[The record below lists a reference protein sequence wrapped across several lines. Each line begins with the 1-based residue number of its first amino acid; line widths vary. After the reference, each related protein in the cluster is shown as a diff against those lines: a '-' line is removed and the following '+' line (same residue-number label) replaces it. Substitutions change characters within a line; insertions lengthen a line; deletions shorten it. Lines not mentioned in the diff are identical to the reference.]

1 MALSPTGS
9 NTLGET
15 RSELIRRIT
24 HPNANKTTRPKSQ
37 DLVESNKQ
45 VQLTTLVP
53 QAGYRIRTATTDEEI
68 DARLKR
74 LSVFIAN
81 DNIDKGAPR
90 GSYLNVLL

>member
-9 NTLGET
+9 NSPGET

-24 HPNANKTTRPKSQ
+24 HPNTNKALRPKSQ
-37 DLVESNKQ
+37 DLVASNKQ
-45 VQLTTLVP
+45 VQLATKVP
-53 QAGYRIRTATTDEEI
+53 QAGYRILTATTDQEI
-68 DARLKR
+68 DAQLKR